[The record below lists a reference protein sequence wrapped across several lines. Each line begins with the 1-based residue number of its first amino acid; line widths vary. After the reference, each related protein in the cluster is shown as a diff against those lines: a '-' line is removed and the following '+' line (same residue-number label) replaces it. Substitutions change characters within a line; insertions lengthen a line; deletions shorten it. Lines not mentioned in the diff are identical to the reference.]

1 MNATIP
7 ETRNSVRN
15 SPYTPPAPP
24 PATPAVQSKAVQ
36 SKAVQ
41 SNSVQNLGFAIL
53 LPCLLLIHSRA
64 SEFIDADGKFHV
76 VMLLCLVAGLAVLV
90 TGGVFRALA
99 SRAGIWLTTFTVWLI
114 VAVPFSSWRG
124 GSFSSLT
131 DAWLKSYAMFLIA
144 AGLIFSFSQCRKTIF
159 TLAIATAIIVA
170 IALKGGLENAQ
181 DSRLA
186 MSYGTLGNANDL
198 AGQLM
203 MGLPFCLYVAFEKNR
218 ALLIRIF
225 FIAVSAVLLIVIFK
239 TGSRGGLLTLIAI
252 GAMFFWRISVSNKLK
267 FGVILIC
274 MASVTPALLPHDVRE
289 RYTTIFS
296 GRQVTMDAVT
306 NSAVESAE
314 ARQLLLVYSLELTRQ
329 HPVFG
334 VGLEQFAN
342 AAWDLAVE
350 RKDPS
355 VYHPVHNIFA
365 LIASENGIPALIF
378 YSSALFVSFRTL
390 LSLRKASRT
399 HPSLEHISN
408 LAFCLLLSLT
418 SFTLCGMFNT
428 NAYTSQ
434 FPILAG
440 LIAALAYTARPEIAA
455 VSSSSTPA
463 PQPVLWQRAR

>member
-1 MNATIP
+1 TPAA
-7 ETRNSVRN
+7 
-15 SPYTPPAPP
+15 PYAAPAPP
-24 PATPAVQSKAVQ
+24 PATP
-36 SKAVQ
+36 AVQ

-64 SEFIDADGKFHV
+64 SEFIDADGKFHL
-76 VMLLCLVAGLAVLV
+76 VMILCLVAGFAVLA

-99 SRAGIWLTTFTVWLI
+99 SRPGIWLSAFTIWLI
-114 VAVPFSSWRG
+114 VALPFSSWRG
-124 GSFSSLT
+124 GSFSGLT
-131 DAWLKSYAMFLIA
+131 DAWLKSYAMFLIT

-159 TLAIATAIIVA
+159 TLAIATAIIVG
-170 IALKGGLENAQ
+170 IALKGGLENAE

-225 FIAVSAVLLIVIFK
+225 FFAVSAVLLIVIFK

-252 GAMFFWRISVSNKLK
+252 AAMFFWKISMSGKLK
-267 FGVILIC
+267 FGVVFIC
-274 MASVTPALLPHDVRE
+274 IAAITPALLPHDVRE
-289 RYTTIFS
+289 RYTTIYS
-296 GRQVTMDAVT
+296 GRQTVAVDAIT
-306 NSAVESAE
+306 NSAMESTE
-314 ARQLLLVYSLELTRQ
+314 ARRMLLIYSLELTLQ

-342 AAWDLAVE
+342 AAWDLAIA
-350 RKDPS
+350 RKEPGA
-355 VYHPVHNIFA
+355 YHPVHNIFA
-365 LIASENGIPALIF
+365 LIASETGIPALIF
-378 YSSALFVSFRTL
+378 YLLGLFASFRIL
-390 LSLRKASRT
+390 IALRKASKPY
-399 HPSLEHISN
+399 PSLDHIST
-408 LAFCLLLSLT
+408 LAFCLIISLT

-455 VSSSSTPA
+455 AVSLSPVA
-463 PQPVLWQRAR
+463 QPFPWQRTR

>member
-1 MNATIP
+1 MNATVP
-7 ETRNSVRN
+7 LARKNEARKNASPA
-15 SPYTPPAPP
+15 PYTPPTPP
-24 PATPAVQSKAVQ
+24 PTP
-36 SKAVQ
+36 AVQ
-41 SNSVQNLGFAIL
+41 SNSVQNLGFAVL

-64 SEFIDADGKFHV
+64 SEFIDADGRFHL
-76 VMLLCLVAGLAVLV
+76 VMILCLVAGLAVLV

-99 SRAGIWLTTFTVWLI
+99 SRAGIWLTAFTVWLI
-114 VAVPFSSWRG
+114 VALPFSSWRG

-131 DAWLKSYAMFLIA
+131 DAWLKSYAMFLIT

-159 TLAIATAIIVA
+159 TLAVATAIIVG
-170 IALKGGLENAQ
+170 IALKGGLENAE

-218 ALLIRIF
+218 ALATRLF
-225 FIAVSAVLLIVIFK
+225 FFAVSALLLVVIFK

-252 GAMFFWRISVSNKLK
+252 AAMFFWKISMSGKLK
-267 FGVILIC
+267 FGVVLLCIL
-274 MASVTPALLPHDVRE
+274 AVTPALLPHDVRE

-296 GRQVTMDAVT
+296 DRQAAVPVDAIT
-306 NSAVESAE
+306 NSAMESTE
-314 ARQLLLVYSLELTRQ
+314 ARQLLLVYSLELTMQ

-342 AAWDLAVE
+342 AAWDLAIA
-350 RKDPS
+350 RKEPS

-365 LIASENGIPALIF
+365 LIASETGIPALIF
-378 YSSALFVSFRTL
+378 YLLALFASFRTL
-390 LSLRKASRT
+390 MSLRKASKP
-399 HPSLEHISN
+399 HPSLEHIST
-408 LAFCLLLSLT
+408 LAFCLLISLT
-418 SFTLCGMFNT
+418 AFTLSGLFNT

-440 LIAALAYTARPEIAA
+440 LITALAYTARPEIAA
-455 VSSSSTPA
+455 CGARTPA
-463 PQPVLWQRAR
+463 SIPTHGDARGPSGR